1 METARQTALNLLI
14 KAEKGQA
21 YSNLALNA
29 ALSQSQLSAQ
39 DRSLVTALFYGV
51 LERKITLDYVIQQY
65 SNLKLNKISFDILSV
80 LRMGVYQ
87 LAFMD
92 AIPDSAAVNESVM
105 LAEYCRKKSAKGFV
119 NAVLR
124 SFVRDHNQIA
134 YPDSSN
140 LSFCY
145 SVRYSCPEWL
155 VEKWISEYGAEQTEQ
170 ILAHSLGRPPV
181 TVRVNTLKV
190 TSEVLLQRLRDE
202 KVTARLHPTV
212 QNCITI
218 EKSGD
223 IEGLLSYQQG
233 LFYVQD
239 IASQLCCLALAPQKG
254 ERILDLC
261 AAPGGKSFTTA
272 LLMENSGTIESFDLY
287 PKRTHLIETGAKRLG
302 ISNMKVRTANANQF
316 LPELIGADRVLC
328 DLPCAGLGVIRR
340 KPEIKYKQPE
350 DLKRLPEIQYSIL
363 QNASRYLK
371 CGGVLLYSTCSLSI
385 EENEKVAERFL
396 EENKNYRLMPISDTG
411 YPEIDGKGMVTLFP
425 DKNGSD
431 GFFFARFQ
439 RISS

>member
-51 LERKITLDYVIQQY
+51 LERKITLDYVIKHY

-80 LRMGVYQ
+80 LRMGIYQ
-87 LAFMD
+87 LTFMD

-124 SFVRDHNQIA
+124 SFVRDDKQIVYPDVQNLIA
-134 YPDSSN
+134 Y
-140 LSFCY
+140 Y

-181 TVRVNTLKV
+181 TIRVNTLKI
-190 TSEVLLQRLRDE
+190 TAEALLRQLAEE
-202 KVTARLHPTV
+202 KVKARLHPMV
-212 QNCITI
+212 QNCIVI
-218 EKSGD
+218 DKSGD
-223 IEGLLSYQQG
+223 IERLPSYQQG

-254 ERILDLC
+254 ERVLDLC

-272 LLMENSGTIESFDLY
+272 LLMENTGSVESFDLY
-287 PKRTHLIETGAKRLG
+287 PKRTRLIETGAERLG
-302 ISNMKVRTANANQF
+302 LDIIQVSTSNANQF
-316 LPELIGADRVLC
+316 LPELVGADRVLC
-328 DLPCAGLGVIRR
+328 DVPCAGLGVIRR

-350 DLKRLPEIQYSIL
+350 DLKRLPEVQYSIL
-363 QNASRYLK
+363 QNASRYPK
-371 CGGVLLYSTCSLSI
+371 CGGVLLYSTCSLSL
-385 EENEKVAERFL
+385 EENNKVAERFL
-396 EENKNYRLMPISDTG
+396 AENKNYRLMPITDTG
-411 YPEIDGKGMVTLFP
+411 YSEIDGNGMITLFP

-439 RISS
+439 RIS

>member
-14 KAEKGQA
+14 KAEQGQA

-51 LERKITLDYVIQQY
+51 LEQKITLDYVIQQY
-65 SNLKLNKISFDILSV
+65 SNLKLNKISVDILSV
-80 LRMGVYQ
+80 LRMGIYQ

-124 SFVRDHNQIA
+124 SFVRDDKQIVYPDAQNLIA
-134 YPDSSN
+134 Y
-140 LSFCY
+140 Y

-181 TVRVNTLKV
+181 TIRVNTLKI
-190 TSEVLLQRLRDE
+190 TAEALLRQLAEE
-202 KVTARLHPTV
+202 KVKARLHPMV
-212 QNCITI
+212 QNCIVI
-218 EKSGD
+218 DKSGD
-223 IEGLLSYQQG
+223 IERLPSYQQG

-239 IASQLCCLALAPQKG
+239 IASQLCCLSLAPQKG
-254 ERILDLC
+254 ERVLDLC

-272 LLMENSGTIESFDLY
+272 LLMGNTGSVESFDLY
-287 PKRTHLIETGAKRLG
+287 PKRTRLIETGAERLG
-302 ISNMKVRTANANQF
+302 IGIIQVSTANANQF
-316 LPELIGADRVLC
+316 LPELVGADRVLC
-328 DLPCAGLGVIRR
+328 DVPCAGLGVIRR

-363 QNASRYLK
+363 QNASRYPK
-371 CGGVLLYSTCSLSI
+371 CGGVLLYSTCSLSL
-385 EENEKVAERFL
+385 EENNKVAERFL
-396 EENKNYRLMPISDTG
+396 AENKNYRLMPMTDTG
-411 YPEIDGKGMVTLFP
+411 YSEIDGNGMVTLFP

-439 RISS
+439 RIS

>member
-14 KAEKGQA
+14 KAEQGQA

-80 LRMGVYQ
+80 LRMGIYQ

-124 SFVRDHNQIA
+124 SFVRDDKQIVYPDVQNLIA
-134 YPDSSN
+134 Y
-140 LSFCY
+140 Y

-181 TVRVNTLKV
+181 TIRVNTLKI
-190 TSEVLLQRLRDE
+190 TAEALLRQLSEE
-202 KVTARLHPTV
+202 KVKARLHPMV
-212 QNCITI
+212 QNCIVI
-218 EKSGD
+218 DKSGD
-223 IEGLLSYQQG
+223 MERLPSYQQG

-239 IASQLCCLALAPQKG
+239 IASQLCCLALAPKKG
-254 ERILDLC
+254 ERVLDLC

-272 LLMENSGTIESFDLY
+272 LLMENTGSVESFDLY
-287 PKRTHLIETGAKRLG
+287 PKRTRLIETGAERLG
-302 ISNMKVRTANANQF
+302 IGIIQVSTANANQF
-316 LPELIGADRVLC
+316 LPELVGADRVLC
-328 DLPCAGLGVIRR
+328 DVPCAGLGVIRR
-340 KPEIKYKQPE
+340 KPEIKYKHPE

-363 QNASRYLK
+363 QNASRYPK
-371 CGGVLLYSTCSLSI
+371 CGGVLLYSTCSLSL
-385 EENEKVAERFL
+385 EENNKVAERFL
-396 EENKNYRLMPISDTG
+396 AENKNYRLMPMTNTG
-411 YPEIDGKGMVTLFP
+411 YSEIDGNGMVTLFP

-439 RISS
+439 RIS

>member
-39 DRSLVTALFYGV
+39 DRSFVTALFYGV

-80 LRMGVYQ
+80 LRMGIYQ

-105 LAEYCRKKSAKGFV
+105 LAEYCRKKSAKGFI

-124 SFVRDHNQIA
+124 SFVRDNKQIV
-134 YPDSSN
+134 YPDSRE
-140 LSFCY
+140 LSFYY

-155 VEKWISEYGAEQTEQ
+155 VKKWISEYGAEQTEQ
-170 ILAHSLGRPPV
+170 ILVNSLGRPPV
-181 TVRVNTLKV
+181 TIRVNTLKI
-190 TSEVLLQRLRDE
+190 TAESLLQQLREE
-202 KVTARLHPTV
+202 KVKAKLHPMV
-212 QNCITI
+212 QNCIII

-223 IEGLLSYQQG
+223 IERLSSYQQG

-254 ERILDLC
+254 EHVLDLC

-272 LLMENSGTIESFDLY
+272 LLMENTGSVESFDLY
-287 PKRTHLIETGAKRLG
+287 PKRTRLIETGAKRLEIG
-302 ISNMKVRTANANQF
+302 NIQVSTANANQF
-316 LPELIGADRVLC
+316 LPELVGSDRVLC
-328 DLPCAGLGVIRR
+328 DVPCAGLGVIRR

-363 QNASRYLK
+363 QNASRYPK
-371 CGGVLLYSTCSLSI
+371 CGGVLLYSTCSLSL
-385 EENEKVAERFL
+385 EENNQVAERFL
-396 EENKNYRLMPISDTG
+396 AEHKNYRLMPMTDTG
-411 YPEIDGKGMVTLFP
+411 YSEIDGNGMVTLFP

-439 RISS
+439 RIS

>member
-1 METARQTALNLLI
+1 M
-14 KAEKGQA
+14 
-21 YSNLALNA
+21 
-29 ALSQSQLSAQ
+29 
-39 DRSLVTALFYGV
+39 
-51 LERKITLDYVIQQY
+51 
-65 SNLKLNKISFDILSV
+65 
-80 LRMGVYQ
+80 
-87 LAFMD
+87 
-92 AIPDSAAVNESVM
+92 
-105 LAEYCRKKSAKGFV
+105 
-119 NAVLR
+119 
-124 SFVRDHNQIA
+124 
-134 YPDSSN
+134 
-140 LSFCY
+140 
-145 SVRYSCPEWL
+145 
-155 VEKWISEYGAEQTEQ
+155 
-170 ILAHSLGRPPV
+170 
-181 TVRVNTLKV
+181 
-190 TSEVLLQRLRDE
+190 RDE

-316 LPELIGADRVLC
+316 LPELVGADRVLC

-411 YPEIDGKGMVTLFP
+411 YPLSLIH
-425 DKNGSD
+425 
-431 GFFFARFQ
+431 
-439 RISS
+439 I

>member
-14 KAEKGQA
+14 KAEQGQA

-65 SNLKLNKISFDILSV
+65 SNLKLNKISVDILSV
-80 LRMGVYQ
+80 LRMGIYQ

-124 SFVRDHNQIA
+124 SFVRDDKQIVYPDVQNQIA
-134 YPDSSN
+134 Y
-140 LSFCY
+140 Y

-181 TVRVNTLKV
+181 TIRVNTLKI
-190 TSEVLLQRLRDE
+190 TAEALLRQLAKE
-202 KVTARLHPTV
+202 KVKAQLHPV
-212 QNCITI
+212 VKNCIVI
-218 EKSGD
+218 DKSGD
-223 IEGLLSYQQG
+223 IERLPSYQQG

-254 ERILDLC
+254 ERVLDLC

-272 LLMENSGTIESFDLY
+272 LLMENTGSVESFDLY
-287 PKRTHLIETGAKRLG
+287 PKRTRLIETGAERLG
-302 ISNMKVRTANANQF
+302 IGIIQVSTANANQF
-316 LPELIGADRVLC
+316 LPELVGADRVLC
-328 DLPCAGLGVIRR
+328 DVPCAGLGVIRR
-340 KPEIKYKQPE
+340 KPEIKYKHPE

-363 QNASRYLK
+363 QNASRYPK
-371 CGGVLLYSTCSLSI
+371 CGGVLLYSTCSLSL
-385 EENEKVAERFL
+385 EENNKVAERFL
-396 EENKNYRLMPISDTG
+396 AENKNYRLMPMTDTG
-411 YPEIDGKGMVTLFP
+411 YSEIDGNGMVTLFP

-439 RISS
+439 RIS

>member
-14 KAEKGQA
+14 KAEQGQA

-65 SNLKLNKISFDILSV
+65 SNLKLNKISVDILSV
-80 LRMGVYQ
+80 LRMGIYQ

-124 SFVRDHNQIA
+124 SFVRDDKQIVYPDAQNLIA
-134 YPDSSN
+134 Y
-140 LSFCY
+140 Y

-181 TVRVNTLKV
+181 TIRVNTLKI
-190 TSEVLLQRLRDE
+190 TAEALLRQLAEE
-202 KVTARLHPTV
+202 KVKARLHPMV
-212 QNCITI
+212 QNCIVI
-218 EKSGD
+218 DKSGD
-223 IEGLLSYQQG
+223 IERLPSYQQG

-239 IASQLCCLALAPQKG
+239 IASQLCCLSLAPQKG
-254 ERILDLC
+254 ERVLDLC

-272 LLMENSGTIESFDLY
+272 LLMGNTGSVESFDLY
-287 PKRTHLIETGAKRLG
+287 PKRTRLIETGAERLG
-302 ISNMKVRTANANQF
+302 IGIIQVSTANANQF
-316 LPELIGADRVLC
+316 LPELVGADRVLC
-328 DLPCAGLGVIRR
+328 DVPCAGLGVIRR

-363 QNASRYLK
+363 QNASRYPK
-371 CGGVLLYSTCSLSI
+371 CGGVLLYSTCSLSL
-385 EENEKVAERFL
+385 EENNKVAERFL
-396 EENKNYRLMPISDTG
+396 AENKNYRLMPMTDTG
-411 YPEIDGKGMVTLFP
+411 YSEIDGNGMVTLFP

-439 RISS
+439 RIS

>member
-14 KAEKGQA
+14 KAEQGQA

-80 LRMGVYQ
+80 LRMGIYQ
-87 LAFMD
+87 LTFMD

-124 SFVRDHNQIA
+124 SFVRDDKQIVYPDAQNLIA
-134 YPDSSN
+134 Y
-140 LSFCY
+140 Y

-181 TVRVNTLKV
+181 SIRVNTLKI
-190 TSEVLLQRLRDE
+190 TAEALLRQLAEE
-202 KVTARLHPTV
+202 KVKARLHPMV
-212 QNCITI
+212 QNCIVI
-218 EKSGD
+218 DKSGD
-223 IEGLLSYQQG
+223 MERLPSYQQG

-239 IASQLCCLALAPQKG
+239 IASQLCCLSLAPQKG
-254 ERILDLC
+254 ERVLDLC

-272 LLMENSGTIESFDLY
+272 LLMENTGSVESFDLY
-287 PKRTHLIETGAKRLG
+287 PKRTRLIETGAERLG
-302 ISNMKVRTANANQF
+302 IGIIQVSTSNANQF
-316 LPELIGADRVLC
+316 LPELVGADRVLC
-328 DLPCAGLGVIRR
+328 DVPCAGLGVIRR

-363 QNASRYLK
+363 QNASRYPK
-371 CGGVLLYSTCSLSI
+371 CGGVLLYSTCSLSL
-385 EENEKVAERFL
+385 EENNKVAERFL
-396 EENKNYRLMPISDTG
+396 AENKNYRLMPMTNTG
-411 YPEIDGKGMVTLFP
+411 YSEIDGNGMVTLFP

-439 RISS
+439 RIS

>member
-39 DRSLVTALFYGV
+39 DRSFVTALFYGV

-80 LRMGVYQ
+80 LRMGIYQ

-124 SFVRDHNQIA
+124 SFVRDNKQIVYPDVQNLIA
-134 YPDSSN
+134 Y
-140 LSFCY
+140 Y

-155 VEKWISEYGAEQTEQ
+155 VKKWISEYGAEQTEQ
-170 ILAHSLGRPPV
+170 ILVNSLGRPPV
-181 TVRVNTLKV
+181 TIRVNTLKI
-190 TSEVLLQRLRDE
+190 TAESLLQQLRE
-202 KVTARLHPTV
+202 ENVKAKLHSMV
-212 QNCITI
+212 QNCIII

-223 IEGLLSYQQG
+223 IERLSSYQQG
-233 LFYVQD
+233 LFFVQD

-254 ERILDLC
+254 EHVLDLC

-272 LLMENSGTIESFDLY
+272 LLMENTGLVESFDLY
-287 PKRTHLIETGAKRLG
+287 PKRTRLIDTGAERLG
-302 ISNMKVRTANANQF
+302 IGIIQVSTANANQF
-316 LPELIGADRVLC
+316 LPELVGSDRVLC
-328 DLPCAGLGVIRR
+328 DVPCAGLGVIRR

-363 QNASRYLK
+363 QNASRYPK
-371 CGGVLLYSTCSLSI
+371 CGGVLLYSTCSLSL
-385 EENEKVAERFL
+385 EENNQVAERFL
-396 EENKNYRLMPISDTG
+396 AEHKNYRLMPMTDTG
-411 YPEIDGKGMVTLFP
+411 YSEIDGNGMVTLFP

-439 RISS
+439 RIS

>member
-124 SFVRDHNQIA
+124 SFVRDHNHIA
-134 YPDSSN
+134 YPDSPN

-145 SVRYSCPEWL
+145 
-155 VEKWISEYGAEQTEQ
+155 
-170 ILAHSLGRPPV
+170 
-181 TVRVNTLKV
+181 
-190 TSEVLLQRLRDE
+190 
-202 KVTARLHPTV
+202 
-212 QNCITI
+212 
-218 EKSGD
+218 
-223 IEGLLSYQQG
+223 
-233 LFYVQD
+233 
-239 IASQLCCLALAPQKG
+239 
-254 ERILDLC
+254 
-261 AAPGGKSFTTA
+261 
-272 LLMENSGTIESFDLY
+272 
-287 PKRTHLIETGAKRLG
+287 
-302 ISNMKVRTANANQF
+302 
-316 LPELIGADRVLC
+316 
-328 DLPCAGLGVIRR
+328 
-340 KPEIKYKQPE
+340 
-350 DLKRLPEIQYSIL
+350 
-363 QNASRYLK
+363 
-371 CGGVLLYSTCSLSI
+371 
-385 EENEKVAERFL
+385 
-396 EENKNYRLMPISDTG
+396 
-411 YPEIDGKGMVTLFP
+411 
-425 DKNGSD
+425 
-431 GFFFARFQ
+431 
-439 RISS
+439 